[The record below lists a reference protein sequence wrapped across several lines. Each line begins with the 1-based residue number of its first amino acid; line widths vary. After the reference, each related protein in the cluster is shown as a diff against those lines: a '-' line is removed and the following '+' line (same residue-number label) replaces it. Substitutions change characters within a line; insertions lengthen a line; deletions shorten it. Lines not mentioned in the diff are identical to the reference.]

1 MAKPQR
7 NTDRKTQPKARAD
20 RSSRDLEQKQGE
32 PGEPADDFVSDA
44 EIEAR
49 ERMQLKPRGRGKGK

>member
-7 NTDRKTQPKARAD
+7 NTDPKTKPKARVD
-20 RSSRDLEQKQGE
+20 RSSRDLEQKQSE
-32 PGEPADDFVSDA
+32 PDGPPDDFVSDA

-49 ERMQLKPRGRGKGK
+49 ERMHLKPRGGGKGK

>member
-7 NTDRKTQPKARAD
+7 NTDRKTKPKGDASRLG
-20 RSSRDLEQKQGE
+20 RDLEQKQNE
-32 PGEPADDFVSDA
+32 PGEPPDDFVSDA

-49 ERMQLKPRGRGKGK
+49 ERGYLKPRRHGKGK

>member
-7 NTDRKTQPKARAD
+7 NRDRKTKPKDHAD
-20 RSSRDLEQKQGE
+20 PSSRDLEQKQGE
-32 PGEPADDFVSDA
+32 PNEPSDDFVSDA

-49 ERMQLKPRGRGKGK
+49 ERMHPKPRGRGKGK